1 MSRKPP
7 SKGSEGRRA
16 RAAALREKEARDQRR
31 RRLLIIVGATVVVL
45 GIIAG
50 ITIAL
55 VSNSDG
61 GPSGSRTAPEAVIP
75 TAPMTTASGRTTD
88 PPWSAPADPAARV
101 KAAGLPMLGEE
112 SNVEHIHAHLDVIV
126 NGKPV
131 PVPADIGIDEQ
142 AQQISP
148 LHTHEANGVIHIESP
163 VKVAFS
169 LGQFMTEW
177 DVALTQDSIGGLKA
191 DTGNRFRTYVNGK
204 PYTGNPAAIEFTAH
218 DEIAIVYG
226 PAGQKVNVPGSYDWP
241 EGE

>member
-1 MSRKPP
+1 MPRKPAR
-7 SKGSEGRRA
+7 KGSDERRA
-16 RAAALREKEARDQRR
+16 RAAALREQEARAQGR
-31 RRLLIIVGATVVVL
+31 RRLLTILVATVAVL
-45 GIIAG
+45 AVIAG

-55 VSNSDG
+55 VSTSGG
-61 GPSGSRTAPEAVIP
+61 GPSGAAPEAGIP

-101 KAAGLPMLGEE
+101 RAAGLPMLGEE
-112 SNVEHIHAHLDVIV
+112 GNVEHIHAHLDVIV
-126 NGKPV
+126 DGKPV
-131 PVPADIGIDEQ
+131 LVPANIGIDEQ

-163 VKVAFS
+163 VKATFS

-177 DVALTQDSIGGLKA
+177 EVALTQDSIGGLKA
-191 DTGNRFRTYVNGK
+191 DVGNSFRAYVNGK

-218 DEIAIVYG
+218 DEIAIVFG
-226 PAGQKVNVPGSYDWP
+226 PAGQKVDVPSRYDWP